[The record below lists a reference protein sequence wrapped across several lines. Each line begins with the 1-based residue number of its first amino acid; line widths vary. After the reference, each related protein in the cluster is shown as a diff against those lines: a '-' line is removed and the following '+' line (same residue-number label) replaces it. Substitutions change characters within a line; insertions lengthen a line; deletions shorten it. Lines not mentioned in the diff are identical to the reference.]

1 MKIKRLLMLLGSAC
15 LALML
20 VLPLLSG
27 CASSTDEEVPADF
40 GCTLCG
46 ATGSWTTAI
55 PASEKSQGKIPSNKK
70 HCDIFFG
77 QTMDNA
83 WWPTRHT
90 LFVIQ
95 PEDGYKYIGTKAHIW
110 GLCTGVNEKGFG
122 ISGAYIGATDTPTP
136 GGISKEE
143 IGPLLLE
150 SCANVDEA
158 IALLEETPRASDCWC
173 RNMLMGD
180 AEGNLALVEISYERI
195 NVETYTNDGYVV
207 RTNCFTSEEMGDLD
221 GCEDPF
227 GCVRLQRGNEWF
239 ADVQTPFT
247 VEDMFDCW
255 AYIYEYRQDDTGSGP
270 GTTFVVQPKELTY
283 WFTYGWPGGNLP
295 TEELELRQLNQNM
308 TWGTFIPFYLPE
320 LPPGQYT
327 TELGQLTPLGVQ
339 YVMSHFSS
347 DLQSPPA
354 WLKYQSEDPMK
365 PFYKPAEDIVSPD
378 GRAPKENPFGPGGMI
393 GTWTRA
399 EGFIPYIIPGP

>member
-1 MKIKRLLMLLGSAC
+1 VRKKNLLMLLGSVC

-27 CASSTDEEVPADF
+27 CASPTNEEMPADF
-40 GCTLCG
+40 GCTLGG
-46 ATGSWTTAI
+46 ATGSWATDI

-70 HCDIFFG
+70 HSDIFFG

-95 PEDGYKYIGTKAHIW
+95 PEDGYKYVGTKAYIW
-110 GLCTGVNEKGFG
+110 GFWTGVNEKGFG
-122 ISGAYIGATDTPTP
+122 WAGAALGGRGTPDPEGIGRF
-136 GGISKEE
+136 E

-150 SCANVDEA
+150 NCANVDEA
-158 IALLEETPRASDCWC
+158 IALLEDLPRAGDVTC
-173 RNMLMGD
+173 RNAIMGD
-180 AEGNLALVEISYERI
+180 AEGNLALVEIRYDSI
-195 NVETYTNDGYVV
+195 LVETLTNDGYVV
-207 RTNCFTSEEMGDLD
+207 RTNFYLSEGPSD
-221 GCEDPF
+221 
-227 GCVRLQRGNEWF
+227 CVRFQRGNEWF
-239 ADVQTPFT
+239 DDVQAPLEL
-247 VEDMFDCW
+247 EDMFDYF
-255 AYIYEYRQDDTGSGP
+255 AYVYEYRQDDPRSGP
-270 GTTFVVQPKELTY
+270 GSTGIIQPKELTY
-283 WFTYGWPGGNLP
+283 WFSYGWPGGNLP
-295 TEELELRQLNQNM
+295 PSELELRQINQNM
-308 TWGTFIPFYLPE
+308 TWGTYIPFYLPE
-320 LPPGQYT
+320 LAPGQYT

-365 PFYKPAEDIVSPD
+365 PYYKPAEDIVSPD
-378 GRAPKENPFGPGGMI
+378 GYAPKPNPFGPGGMI

-399 EGFIPYIIPGP
+399 EGFIPYIIPTP